1 MGNKKTQTYLIPHSR
16 NLFTGNSVAVRGK
29 MYNRILKVLKGLRVT
44 PTVYSSTCDKYLNSY
59 HGKLKNYRQQEVCH
73 TGVVCKL

>member
-1 MGNKKTQTYLIPHSR
+1 MGSKKTQTQTYLIPHSR

-44 PTVYSSTCDKYLNSY
+44 PTVYS
-59 HGKLKNYRQQEVCH
+59 
-73 TGVVCKL
+73 